1 MWEAGDMHIVGG
13 KVHEKRL
20 ILVLLNE
27 ADGMGGDG
35 VGYVFVFPQGFAS
48 SFHKTDAADA
58 VHNGHVV
65 SVARFQVV

>member
-1 MWEAGDMHIVGG
+1 M
-13 KVHEKRL
+13 
-20 ILVLLNE
+20 LLNE

-48 SFHKTDAADA
+48 SFHETDAADA

-65 SVARFQVV
+65 PVARFQVV